1 MSNNEKFRVAVIG
14 LGWWGQTISKLIK
27 NSNVLTLVAGSDLNA
42 QAGRSFTQSL
52 GVDFLPDLAAAL

>member
-42 QAGRSFTQSL
+42 QTGRSFTQDL
-52 GVDFLPDLAAAL
+52 GVDFLPASAA